1 MNKATYRFNSL
12 EMPTLA
18 DRILHNYKRDK
29 FYFEQYSPKFN
40 QEFLLRFEEK
50 VNSLLH
56 RKSSKIFNDKII
68 QLIKKIEEFIPN
80 FSPVLN
86 ITETFL
92 RNGSKITR
100 LYVSDF
106 CFNEVKDAL
115 NRRYVGE
122 IQRSCLKLVRQ
133 LESHIDEFV
142 DKGFII
148 ILLQNFHLLI
158 DKLIDLECELEELT
172 HRHDLISDEY
182 LFIDHQLK
190 DFIETIIE
198 STPAVFGDNDAA
210 KREEYSIEK
219 LMSQTQFN
227 RGQTQ

>member
-1 MNKATYRFNSL
+1 MNKATYRFNSS
-12 EMPTLA
+12 EMPILA
-18 DRILHNYKRDK
+18 DRILTNYKRDK
-29 FYFEQYSPKFN
+29 SYFEQYSPKFN

-56 RKSSKIFNDKII
+56 RKSSKIINDKII
-68 QLIKKIEEFIPN
+68 QLNKKIEEFIPN
-80 FSPVLN
+80 FWPVLN

-92 RNGSKITR
+92 RSGSKVTR
-100 LYVSDF
+100 LFVSDF
-106 CFNEVKDAL
+106 SFNEVKDAL
-115 NRRYVGE
+115 NRKCVSE
-122 IQRSCLKLVRQ
+122 IQKSCLKLVGQ
-133 LESHIDEFV
+133 LEFHIEEFV

-148 ILLQNFHLLI
+148 ILLQNFYLLI
-158 DKLIDLECELEELT
+158 DKLINLECELAELT
-172 HRHDLISDEY
+172 HRHDLKSEEY
-182 LFIDHQLK
+182 LYIDHQVK

-219 LMSQTQFN
+219 LILQTQFN

>member
-1 MNKATYRFNSL
+1 MKKVNYRFNSS
-12 EMPTLA
+12 EIPTLA
-18 DRILHNYKRDK
+18 DRILANYKRDK
-29 FYFEQYSPKFN
+29 CYFEQYSPKFN

-56 RKSSKIFNDKII
+56 KKSSKLFNDKII
-68 QLIKKIEEFIPN
+68 QTDKKIEEFITN
-80 FSPVLN
+80 LSQVLK

-92 RNGSKITR
+92 RSGSKVTR
-100 LYVSDF
+100 LSVKDF
-106 CFNEVKDAL
+106 SFAEVKEAL
-115 NRRYVGE
+115 GRRCVGE
-122 IQRSCLKLVRQ
+122 IKSSCLKLIRQ
-133 LESHIDEFV
+133 LESHIEEFV

-148 ILLQNFHLLI
+148 ILLQNFRWLI
-158 DKLIDLECELEELT
+158 DKLINLECELAELT
-172 HRHDLISDEY
+172 HRHDLISDES

-219 LMSQTQFN
+219 LMMRSQFN